1 MMKKDF
7 IKYKVK
13 PSDSLNSIAFR
24 MNMNKH
30 DLKEFHNQNSGKMDK
45 LWFDSLR
52 GVEFILIPIAYISKE
67 EHENLLQKRLPSVQD
82 LASFHADEYNITE
95 NIQQFNKSELTFN
108 YEVNIE
114 IEQKAS
120 QVIATTRQK
129 DVKKN
134 SSTPVDKISSLAL
147 ACMETVS
154 PIPFII
160 SPDGKIS
167 LFADHKTLVQKFK
180 DNQTAIRDFFT
191 GAPSKAY
198 IDLFYENI
206 SNEKYFLKQISS
218 TLLNKILFPNMNWFS
233 RKSRWV
239 ECFKIYHNSFPLK
252 FDFNAEYFH
261 ENIEY
266 VETVIKGIIAENC
279 SLQELIKGSRFENEK
294 QEENINASIYIHY
307 FTDKLTKQLVEVSA
321 SVLICH
327 RNELFYKHDLN
338 IKTQKTNENLYHKG
352 Q

>member
-13 PSDSLNSIAFR
+13 SNDSLSSIAFR

-30 DLKEFHNQNSGKMDK
+30 DLKEFHNQNCGKMDK
-45 LWFDSLR
+45 LWFESLR
-52 GVEFILIPIAYISKE
+52 GVEFILIPIDYVSKE
-67 EHENLLQKRLPSVQD
+67 EQEDQLQKRLPSVQD
-82 LASFHADEYNITE
+82 LVLFHAGEYNITE
-95 NIQQFNKSELTFN
+95 NIQELNKDQLEFN
-108 YEVNIE
+108 YKVNIE
-114 IEQKAS
+114 IEQKTT
-120 QVIATTRQK
+120 QIIAKTRQK
-129 DVKKN
+129 NFKKN
-134 SSTPVDKISSLAL
+134 NCTPDDKVSSLAL

-160 SPDGKIS
+160 SPHGKIS
-167 LFADHKTLVQKFK
+167 SFAGHKTLVQNFK

-218 TLLNKILFPNMNWFS
+218 TLLNEVLFPDINWFS
-233 RKSRWV
+233 RKSSWV
-239 ECFKIYHNSFPLK
+239 ERFKIYHNSFSLK

-279 SLQELIKGSRFENEK
+279 SLHELIKGSRFENEK
-294 QEENINASIYIHY
+294 QEDSINTSIEIHY
-307 FTDKLTKQLVEVSA
+307 FTNKFTKQLAEASA
-321 SVLICH
+321 TICICN
-327 RNELFYKHDLN
+327 RNELFYKHHLN
-338 IKTQKTNENLYHKG
+338 LKTQK
-352 Q
+352 

>member
-13 PSDSLNSIAFR
+13 PDDSLNSIAFR

-30 DLKEFHNQNSGKMDK
+30 DLKEFHNQNCGKMDK
-45 LWFDSLR
+45 LWFESLR
-52 GVEFILIPIAYISKE
+52 GVDFILIPIAYVSKE
-67 EHENLLQKRLPSVQD
+67 EYEDLLQKRLPSAQD
-82 LASFHADEYNITE
+82 LASLHADEYNITE
-95 NIQQFNKSELTFN
+95 NIQQFNKNELTFN
-108 YEVNIE
+108 YKVNIE
-114 IEQKAS
+114 IDQKAT
-120 QVIATTRQK
+120 QIIAKKRQK
-129 DVKKN
+129 NFKKN
-134 SSTPVDKISSLAL
+134 NCTPDDKVSSLAL

-167 LFADHKTLVQKFK
+167 SFANHKTLVQKFK

-206 SNEKYFLKQISS
+206 SNEKYFLKKISS
-218 TLLNKILFPNMNWFS
+218 TLLNKVLFPDINWFS
-233 RKSRWV
+233 RKSSWV
-239 ECFKIYHNSFPLK
+239 ERFKIYPNSFPLK

-294 QEENINASIYIHY
+294 QEDSINASIEIHY
-307 FTDKLTKQLVEVSA
+307 FTNKFTKQLAEASA
-321 SVLICH
+321 TICICH
-327 RNELFYKHDLN
+327 RNELFYKHYLN
-338 IKTQKTNENLYHKG
+338 LKTQK
-352 Q
+352 